1 MDVEKLVSEE
11 AKRNAIDLIV
21 MMTVDELAEDMHLNP
36 TELLPKFVVS
46 QTGRLLYEENS
57 KLWWSG
63 PSYIAEMFKAEM
75 KRFDGKLKVAA
86 WQFSAFFLHEGLPR
100 LFRNHYIHRFS
111 LFCAAS
117 PLFPAQTKPPVL
129 RCLMFLPA

>member
-11 AKRNAIDLIV
+11 AKKNAIDLIV

-63 PSYIAEMFKAEM
+63 PSDIAEMFKAEM
-75 KRFDGKLKVAA
+75 KRFDGKLKVAENVPC
-86 WQFSAFFLHEGLPR
+86 SD
-100 LFRNHYIHRFS
+100 
-111 LFCAAS
+111 
-117 PLFPAQTKPPVL
+117 
-129 RCLMFLPA
+129 M